1 MKDYWYLREGDF
13 RPEKIDELCRSWKR
27 SRRSIVEFL
36 SQNGNVFTSKEDAVE
51 ASRVVRAALI
61 SHQELRGRLA
71 EIRIAVDIPRYDE
84 G

>member
-1 MKDYWYLREGDF
+1 MKEYWYLREGDF
-13 RPEKIDELCRSWKR
+13 LPETIDIICKSWKK

-36 SQNGNVFTSKEDAVE
+36 SKSANIFTSKEDAMR

-61 SHQELRGRLA
+61 AHQELQGHLA
-71 EIRIAVDIPRYDE
+71 EIRTAVDIPRYDE